1 MRYEQITKLP
11 TSKIANI
18 YIYIYIYIYNIYNTM
33 ENKDQ
38 NTDF

>member
-18 YIYIYIYIYNIYNTM
+18 YIYNIYNTM

>member
-18 YIYIYIYIYNIYNTM
+18 YIYIYNIYNTM